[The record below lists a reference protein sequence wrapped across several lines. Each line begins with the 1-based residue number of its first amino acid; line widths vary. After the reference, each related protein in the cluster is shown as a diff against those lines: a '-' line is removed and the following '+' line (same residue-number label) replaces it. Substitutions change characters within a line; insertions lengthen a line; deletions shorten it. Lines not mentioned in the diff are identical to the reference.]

1 MDEPL
6 KILAVDD
13 EQSSLNAIYRT
24 LRREYDVILSLNGQS
39 ALEVLK
45 NQKIA
50 VILGDQRMPEMT
62 GVEFFK
68 KSLNIQPDATRILIT
83 GYSDIE
89 AIIQAI
95 NEGQVFY
102 YINKPW
108 EPDDLRIIIRRAAEQ
123 YQLIHENQRLLKEL
137 EAANQRLKAENVFL
151 HQEVE
156 KQYVFDNIIGQSDA
170 IKNVFKLMRKVI
182 PTDTTVLII
191 GETGTGKELIA
202 KAIHYNSPRKEK
214 PFLAQNCAAL
224 PDTLLESELFG
235 HTKGAFTG
243 AVTDKKGLFELANK
257 GTLFLDEINDT
268 SPAMQQRL
276 LRVLQEGE
284 ILPLGS
290 EKTLNVD
297 VRITSATN
305 VELTNSIQQGKFRE
319 DLYYRLNVFPIRV
332 PPLRERKEDI
342 PLLAEYFIEKYSL
355 KIGKKILGVSNDAL
369 SYLVQL
375 DFPGNVRELENLIER
390 SITLSENDSQITLE
404 HLSIESAPKINISLL
419 TNDNFSGSLKEMTES
434 FEKNHIIEI
443 LKKSRGNIS
452 KSARILGLS
461 RLGLHKKM
469 QRYKI
474 NPKIYK
480 QS

>member
-1 MDEPL
+1 MAELL

-45 NQKIA
+45 SQKIA
-50 VILGDQRMPEMT
+50 IILGDQRMPEMT

-68 KSLNIQPDATRILIT
+68 KSIGMQPDAVRILIT

-95 NEGQVFY
+95 NEGQIFY

-108 EPDDLRIIIRRAAEQ
+108 EPDDLRIIVSRAAEQ
-123 YQLIHENQRLLKEL
+123 YRLVQENQRLVKEL
-137 EAANQRLKAENVFL
+137 EAANQRLEAENISL
-151 HQEVE
+151 HREVQ
-156 KQYVFDNIIGQSDA
+156 KQYAFDNIVGQSAA
-170 IKNVFKLMRKVI
+170 IENVFKLMRKVI
-182 PTDTTVLII
+182 PTETTVLLM

-202 KAIHYNSPRKEK
+202 KAIHYNGPRKENM
-214 PFLAQNCAAL
+214 FLAQNCAAL

-235 HTKGAFTG
+235 HTRGAFTG
-243 AVTDKKGLFELANK
+243 ATSDKKGLFELADE

-290 EKTLNVD
+290 EKTIKVD
-297 VRITSATN
+297 VRVISATN
-305 VELTNSIQQGKFRE
+305 VDLQKSIQEGKFRE
-319 DLYYRLNVFPIRV
+319 DLYYRLNVFPIRI
-332 PPLRERKEDI
+332 PPLRERPEDI
-342 PLLAEYFIEKYSL
+342 PELAQHFIERYSL
-355 KIGKKILGVSNDAL
+355 KMGKRISGLSADAL
-369 SYLVQL
+369 SYLTNMN
-375 DFPGNVRELENLIER
+375 FPGNVRELENLIER
-390 SITLSENDSQITLE
+390 SVTLAEDNSPITLDQLTLE
-404 HLSIESAPKINISLL
+404 PARPMPASPITANR
-419 TNDNFSGSLKEMTES
+419 TGTLKEMTES
-434 FEKNHIIEI
+434 LEKFHIAEA
-443 LKKSRGNIS
+443 LKKNNGNIS
-452 KSARILGLS
+452 QTARELGLS

-469 QRYKI
+469 QRYQI
-474 NPKIYK
+474 DSANYK
-480 QS
+480 QG